1 MSDFAPTHKNIPPY
15 PREVLLSLVETNA
28 KELLGYS
35 AGYPVMVWTSMGI
48 RAHVAGR
55 NLAKEVHV
63 KAKWFAALQEREPWH
78 SLVPSGERSRVLP
91 LFV

>member
-1 MSDFAPTHKNIPPY
+1 
-15 PREVLLSLVETNA
+15 
-28 KELLGYS
+28 
-35 AGYPVMVWTSMGI
+35 MGI